1 MHRFVFGAS
10 LVASVVVAGAVV
22 GGGGVAAAGAAR
34 TATSILVHTAF
45 GGSSPF
51 ESTLAGCASGL
62 ASDGRGHVQFN
73 RAHNVFNG
81 AKVFDCAG
89 AAGGFTVQL
98 NATFSDDGST
108 GTWAIVDGW
117 GSQAGLKGQ
126 GTLVG
131 TITDAGI
138 DDLYTGWTSG

>member
-10 LVASVVVAGAVV
+10 LVASIVVAGAVV
-22 GGGGVAAAGAAR
+22 GGGGVAATGAAR
-34 TATSILVHTAF
+34 TPTSILVHTAF

-62 ASDGRGHVQFN
+62 ASDDRGRAQFN
-73 RAHNVFNG
+73 PAHNVFNG

-89 AAGGFTVQL
+89 AAGGFSVQL
-98 NATFSDDGST
+98 NATFSSDGSS

-117 GSQAGLKGQ
+117 GSQAGLRGQ
-126 GTLVG
+126 GKLVG
-131 TITDAGI
+131 TITGDGI